1 MRHHLDLSLVCRRL
15 LCLAL
20 VLGLLASPAFA
31 ETIDV
36 ENDDIS
42 FRLELVADGFTS
54 PVQLVSPPD
63 SDRRFVV
70 DQVGYV
76 RELDSDGEVMDVYF
90 LDLRDQIVEQREGF
104 DERGLLGLAFHPD
117 FADNGRFFVH
127 YSAPLRGG
135 ALAAMNHTG
144 VIAEFR
150 LDDPDD
156 TQTDLGSERIILEV
170 DQPQFNHNGGR
181 IAFGPDGYL
190 YIALGDG
197 GGRND
202 TGPMHPP
209 MGNAQDVSTL
219 LGAILRIDV
228 DREEDGRAYAIPSD
242 NPFYYDD
249 DADLREHD
257 EVDWSRDRARAEIWA
272 WGLRNPY
279 VFTFDRDEGDMWIAD
294 VGQNLWEEV
303 NRTTEP
309 GNFGW
314 NLVEGT
320 HGFDPDA
327 PNEVLEPEFTEGP
340 RGESFEW
347 PIIEYR
353 NVRQQPE
360 GRGISVIG
368 GYVYRGSEVSDL
380 EGLYVFGDWS
390 QSFGEPGGKI
400 FVAGPDADPEVH
412 SDEVGS
418 DDMWGFLIDH
428 QIGYFVLGFGEDA
441 DGELYVLVTENT
453 GPTGETGRVYKIVP
467 ANGD

>member
-1 MRHHLDLSLVCRRL
+1 MHQAIDVTHLRPWL
-15 LCLAL
+15 LGAALAI
-20 VLGLLASPAFA
+20 GLLASPVLAD
-31 ETIDV
+31 TIDV
-36 ENDDIS
+36 ENDDVS

-76 RELDSDGEVMDVYF
+76 RELDTDGEVMDVFF
-90 LDLRDQIVEQREGF
+90 LDLRDRIVELREGF

-144 VIAEFR
+144 VIAEFT
-150 LDDPDD
+150 LDDPEG
-156 TQTDLGSERIILEV
+156 TQADLGSERIILEV
-170 DQPQFNHNGGR
+170 DQPHFNHNGGK
-181 IAFGPDGYL
+181 ISFGPDGYL

-197 GGRND
+197 GGAND

-219 LGAILRIDV
+219 LGAILRVDV
-228 DREEDGRAYAIPSD
+228 DEEEDGRAYAIPAD
-242 NPFYYDD
+242 NPFYDDD
-249 DADLREHD
+249 DADLGDYD
-257 EVDWSRDRARAEIWA
+257 EFAWSGDRARAEIWA

-279 VFTFDRDEGDMWIAD
+279 RFSFDRDEGDMWIAD
-294 VGQNLWEEV
+294 VGQNLWEAV
-303 NRTTEP
+303 HRTSEA

-314 NLVEGT
+314 NLVEGS

-327 PNEVLEPEFTEGP
+327 PNEVLEPDFEEGL
-340 RGESFEW
+340 RGEPLEW

-368 GYVYRGSEVSDL
+368 GYVYRGSELSNL

-400 FVAGPDADPEVH
+400 FVAGPDAEPAVH
-412 SDEVGS
+412 SDAVDSG
-418 DDMWGFLIDH
+418 DMWGFLIDH
-428 QIGYFVLGFGEDA
+428 PVDHFVLGFGEDA
-441 DGELYVLVTENT
+441 GGELYVLTSDTT
-453 GPTGETGRVYKIVP
+453 GPTGETGRVYRIVP
-467 ANGD
+467 ADD